1 RRPREAV
8 RRPGGARAVPARS
21 APPGRGA
28 SRPAAARPLG
38 RSGERPSDAAVSR
51 RDARVHRVR
60 AGREAARGLRPL
72 PAPGPAPGGR
82 RHLSAR
88 TPGPR
93 GLGGSRG
100 PRGAVDPAG
109 GRHSSGGGDV
119 GLRAREARLSSAR
132 HPRPLSGSLA
142 ARCHRQADDRP
153 HRTDR
158 AAIRGGSRRALREQ
172 AVAERSSLPGGR
184 DFPHGRGGRGM
195 SPGLAAAVV
204 AGAYLLGSVS
214 FSVLIVRLLQGLDV
228 RTVGSG
234 NAGATNVLRAAGR
247 KAGVIVLALDV
258 AKGVTA
264 VAVPRA
270 LDASPSLVGGAAVA
284 VVLGHVFPV
293 FFGFRGGKGVA
304 TSAGALGTLAPAAM
318 ALGLVV
324 FVLVVAWKRYVSLG
338 SIVTAALLPLLV
350 VLCQR
355 LGWVK
360 GNDTWLVVPAAAI
373 ALIIIA
379 RHARNL
385 RRLRQGTEPRLG
397 ERRSVPAEEAE
408 G

>member
-1 RRPREAV
+1 
-8 RRPGGARAVPARS
+8 
-21 APPGRGA
+21 
-28 SRPAAARPLG
+28 
-38 RSGERPSDAAVSR
+38 
-51 RDARVHRVR
+51 
-60 AGREAARGLRPL
+60 
-72 PAPGPAPGGR
+72 
-82 RHLSAR
+82 
-88 TPGPR
+88 
-93 GLGGSRG
+93 
-100 PRGAVDPAG
+100 
-109 GRHSSGGGDV
+109 
-119 GLRAREARLSSAR
+119 
-132 HPRPLSGSLA
+132 
-142 ARCHRQADDRP
+142 
-153 HRTDR
+153 
-158 AAIRGGSRRALREQ
+158 
-172 AVAERSSLPGGR
+172 
-184 DFPHGRGGRGM
+184 M
-195 SPGLAAAVV
+195 SPGLAAAIV

-214 FSVLIVRLLQGLDV
+214 FSVLIVRLLHGLDV

-270 LDASPSLVGGAAVA
+270 LDASASIVGGAAVA
-284 VVLGHVFPV
+284 VVVGHVFPV

-338 SIVTAALLPLLV
+338 SIITAALLPFLV

-360 GNDTWLVVPAAAI
+360 AGGPWLVVPASAI

-397 ERRSVPAEEAE
+397 ERRSGPAEEAE
-408 G
+408 R

>member
-1 RRPREAV
+1 
-8 RRPGGARAVPARS
+8 
-21 APPGRGA
+21 
-28 SRPAAARPLG
+28 
-38 RSGERPSDAAVSR
+38 
-51 RDARVHRVR
+51 
-60 AGREAARGLRPL
+60 
-72 PAPGPAPGGR
+72 
-82 RHLSAR
+82 
-88 TPGPR
+88 
-93 GLGGSRG
+93 
-100 PRGAVDPAG
+100 
-109 GRHSSGGGDV
+109 
-119 GLRAREARLSSAR
+119 
-132 HPRPLSGSLA
+132 
-142 ARCHRQADDRP
+142 
-153 HRTDR
+153 
-158 AAIRGGSRRALREQ
+158 
-172 AVAERSSLPGGR
+172 
-184 DFPHGRGGRGM
+184 M

-204 AGAYLLGSVS
+204 TGAYLLGSVS
-214 FSVLIVRLLQGLDV
+214 FSVLIVRLLHGLDV

-270 LDASPSLVGGAAVA
+270 LDASPSVVGGAAVA
-284 VVLGHVFPV
+284 VVIGHVFPV

-338 SIVTAALLPLLV
+338 SMVTAALLPFLV
-350 VLCQR
+350 ILCQR

-373 ALIIIA
+373 ALIVIT
-379 RHARNL
+379 RHSRNL

-397 ERRSVPAEEAE
+397 ERRSGPAEEAE